1 MLDLVTNDKG
11 MTTLKYKI
19 PTRGLLGRAVQVEHI
34 RLNPGLKALGC
45 QPVERTSLSKV
56 LVSDGSTCTPTLRP

>member
-34 RLNPGLKALGC
+34 RLTWVKSTWLS
-45 QPVERTSLSKV
+45 TS
-56 LVSDGSTCTPTLRP
+56 